1 MFAEQMAIS
10 LAGQEGSPFFQFSH
24 QLISSLEQAK
34 NWSSVDNLVSV
45 ITDRESLEELVA
57 SMEPSPAK
65 SRLTDVLF
73 YDEGYYSKMVAS
85 LIPFLKTIGYAK
97 PNLLS
102 TWEGLGGEMLTPF
115 EGEVDNPDL
124 DGAKAIW
131 LDNMFRA
138 TGGMPKT
145 NSLSGFS
152 QSGNTLQA
160 EIAMAYFALVRCGD
174 SALANKFIKGY
185 RLVPN
190 LHPDYVSKTLCYG
203 KD

>member
-24 QLISSLEQAK
+24 QFIGSLEQVK
-34 NWSSVDNLVSV
+34 HWSSVDDLVSV
-45 ITDRESLEELVA
+45 IADRSSLEALVA
-57 SMEPSPAK
+57 GMEPSPAK
-65 SRLTDVLF
+65 SYLTDVLF
-73 YDEGYYSKMVAS
+73 YDDGYYSKMAAS

-115 EGEVDNPDL
+115 DGDVDNPDL

-131 LDNMFRA
+131 LDQMFRA
-138 TGGMPKT
+138 TGGMPKN
-145 NSLSGFS
+145 NSLSGFT

-174 SALANKFIKGY
+174 STFADKFIKGY

-190 LHPDYVSKTLCYG
+190 LHPDYVSK
-203 KD
+203 